1 MSVSGEKSGFVFTG
15 RHMFGVLVLFFGTI
29 ITVNMVMAYYA
40 TATWSGLVVP
50 NTYVASQQFN
60 GKAAAIRE
68 MLATGIKGTLEVK
81 DEKIHYTLTLPGNQP
96 VSADKVTAHFKR
108 PVGEHQDFIAEL
120 AADGAGRYSATHSV
134 LPGFWI
140 VEVIAVKDGKT
151 IMHEANRIAVHGAP
165 K

>member
-81 DEKIHYTLTLPGNQP
+81 DENIQYTLTLPGNQP
-96 VSADKVTAHFKR
+96 VFADKVTAHFKR

-120 AADGAGRYSATHSV
+120 ASDGAGRYSAVHPV

-165 K
+165 R